1 MVLGFALN
9 LGAFT
14 SSVTLHSSFF
24 SSSMDSSFLFLY
36 THSLC
41 FAINQVLGSALS
53 LAYLFQIIIITQDS
67 SLLQPSY
74 YYHLSNLYITY
85 ITVFVLLSCIS
96 LCTLIPN
103 KTHSSIIG
111 DSNQCLLYLF
121 LFSSIPIYTLL
132 YNLLYYQPNHLR
144 LVFSLFHSVYLVIH
158 FNDGLPLHSLVDSKQ
173 WDSQYLVDRL
183 DVLNF
188 PEETSSSTQ
197 ALMCILILL
206 YHVRTMFSCDDS
218 GIHHLLSFTQ
228 CLFQNGVSS
237 IYSVTIRT

>member
-9 LGAFT
+9 LDAFI
-14 SSVTLHSSFF
+14 SSVTLHSYVFILIHYVLLLINFF
-24 SSSMDSSFLFLY
+24 ALPWVWLIC
-36 THSLC
+36 L
-41 FAINQVLGSALS
+41 ILLS
-53 LAYLFQIIIITQDS
+53 LPDS

-144 LVFSLFHSVYLVIH
+144 LAFSLFHSVLLVIH
-158 FNDGLPLHSLVDSKQ
+158 FNDGLPLHSLVDSRQ
-173 WDSQYLVDRL
+173 SDSHYLIHRL
-183 DVLNF
+183 DC
-188 PEETSSSTQ
+188 S
-197 ALMCILILL
+197 
-206 YHVRTMFSCDDS
+206 
-218 GIHHLLSFTQ
+218 
-228 CLFQNGVSS
+228 
-237 IYSVTIRT
+237 

>member
-53 LAYLFQIIIITQDS
+53 LAYLFQIIIILQDS

-74 YYHLSNLYITY
+74 YYHLSNLYITC
-85 ITVFVLLSCIS
+85 ITSFVPLSCILYLFMYS

-103 KTHSSIIG
+103 KYNHLLQEIQINTSYIFSSSHLYSSLQSSI
-111 DSNQCLLYLF
+111 
-121 LFSSIPIYTLL
+121 
-132 YNLLYYQPNHLR
+132 
-144 LVFSLFHSVYLVIH
+144 
-158 FNDGLPLHSLVDSKQ
+158 LP
-173 WDSQYLVDRL
+173 
-183 DVLNF
+183 
-188 PEETSSSTQ
+188 T
-197 ALMCILILL
+197 
-206 YHVRTMFSCDDS
+206 
-218 GIHHLLSFTQ
+218 
-228 CLFQNGVSS
+228 
-237 IYSVTIRT
+237 